1 MTDFFNLKIVAIS
14 HFISRSGTL
23 YLHSLL
29 DNHPQIATI
38 PATINIENLLKI
50 KEKFTVEECYQ
61 IFKNNNPKF
70 FDTSKFTPI
79 DKNNSS
85 LWMLGENK
93 NEKIITNEATFRKN
107 FIFSLEDQE
116 INPKNVLISLYY
128 AYAKTHNQEIKNFKL
143 ILMHPHE
150 KKTTIRFSNYFKDA
164 LYIIPIRNPVRAYKS
179 VIKKTRYMSKMRKK
193 EYYPSG
199 QLLENALDI
208 EEFYKKR
215 LDMYFIRLESLG
227 LNLKNIILNIS
238 KLLGINYNPSMLK
251 STFGGKKYWS
261 NSINSPANHF
271 DESKHN
277 DEVNLPRKDK
287 IILIFVNLVLVD
299 KLNYKN
305 LKLTFLEKLTL
316 PFLIFLPLKDEIDFL
331 KDFKLSEIRIYLK
344 FIIFFFPKRLILLLI
359 SLKNLVSKK
368 YDYIVKRLIN

>member
-1 MTDFFNLKIVAIS
+1 M
-14 HFISRSGTL
+14 
-23 YLHSLL
+23 
-29 DNHPQIATI
+29 
-38 PATINIENLLKI
+38 
-50 KEKFTVEECYQ
+50 
-61 IFKNNNPKF
+61 
-70 FDTSKFTPI
+70 
-79 DKNNSS
+79 
-85 LWMLGENK
+85 
-93 NEKIITNEATFRKN
+93 
-107 FIFSLEDQE
+107 
-116 INPKNVLISLYY
+116 
-128 AYAKTHNQEIKNFKL
+128 
-143 ILMHPHE
+143 

-227 LNLKNIILNIS
+227 LNLKNIMLNIS